1 MELNSAQSGI
11 QQPTT
16 FVVALAAA
24 LLLSHVATAQ
34 PTEETVGNALQYPL
48 VETATSAGW
57 TASDAGGLFIQDA
70 DQSVPDRV
78 AEVTATIPQ
87 PLRNS
92 DSSTRLNSYLDRA
105 NALEE
110 VAFNPSDAT
119 RNREVIDFHPWWEP
133 SVRSPIG
140 IANEL
145 IPVDVGGLTVTA
157 LSSSPFVRSVLTEP
171 EILQN
176 DVIVENAA
184 FDSLAFIEG
193 KFADTDDPIGS
204 ALTTGNNSR
213 RYRDDT
219 FTSAA
224 GIRKK
229 SQSGGALELVQRGG
243 FQSNNSTFLIP
254 NPQGTT
260 RLEVNFTQPLR
271 RDRGRAVNLTRV
283 LLAHLDVQMA
293 NAEVRQDLESH
304 LTDVTRGY
312 WTLYQARAEWLQRYR
327 LYDRAA
333 QLRDVLRARGAVDSH
348 QRQILRAETAVASRR
363 SDLVRIETR
372 IRNAQAHLR
381 TLTGDVRLKVASQWE
396 LIPQEPPL
404 DTLIPVS
411 QRDATIT
418 ALDNRSDIAESIRKI
433 QAITARVGAA
443 RNQVLPRLD
452 MILHSHIAGL
462 DANRNT
468 LGAFGNQFADGRP
481 SVAAGLL
488 YESPF
493 GNRAAQARLA
503 RNRLELNR
511 AMYDFEQTTEAAFTD
526 VEVSVRETQTSYAE
540 MTVKKQAIAAAEREV
555 AYLEQRWQLLPD
567 PNESAVLLIEDLLDA
582 QERLADE
589 ERAFVTAQLGY
600 ALSWV
605 QLRKSM
611 GVLLRLDDC
620 QTSADATFQQLDAEA
635 SR

>member
-1 MELNSAQSGI
+1 MNHVAQFRKHL
-11 QQPTT
+11 PLR
-16 FVVALAAA
+16 FAVALVAA
-24 LLLSHVATAQ
+24 LVFDHVALSQQTA
-34 PTEETVGNALQYPL
+34 ETIQSALPL
-48 VETATSAGW
+48 TFLETATPHAW
-57 TASDAGGLFIQDA
+57 TTTEAGGLCSQDA
-70 DQSVPDRV
+70 TNSYSDRAARV
-78 AEVTATIPQ
+78 ASAVPP

-92 DSSTRLNSYLDRA
+92 DRSTQLNTFWDRA
-105 NALEE
+105 DSLTE
-110 VAFNPSDAT
+110 VPLAAPTAT
-119 RNREVIDFHPWWEP
+119 DMGEAIEFHAWWEP
-133 SVRSPIG
+133 SVLSPIG
-140 IANEL
+140 LAHES
-145 IPVDVGGLTVTA
+145 IPVDVGGLTLTA
-157 LSSSPFVRSVLTEP
+157 LTLSPFVRSVLTEP

-184 FDSLAFIEG
+184 FDTLAFIEG
-193 KFADTDDPIGS
+193 KFADTDDPVGS
-204 ALTTGNNSR
+204 ALTTGNNSQ

-219 FTSAA
+219 LSSAA

-229 SQSGGALELVQRGG
+229 SPGGGALELVQRGG
-243 FQSNNSTFLIP
+243 FQSNNSTFLVP

-260 RLEVNFTQPLR
+260 RLEINFTQPLR

-283 LLAHLDVQMA
+283 FLAQLDVQVA
-293 NAEVRQDLESH
+293 NAEVRQDLENH

-312 WTLYQARAEWLQRYR
+312 WTLYQARAEWFQRYR
-327 LYDRAA
+327 LYERAA
-333 QLRDVLRARGAVDSH
+333 QLSDVLKARSAVDSH
-348 QRQILRAETAVASRR
+348 QRQILRAETAVASRK

-372 IRNAQAHLR
+372 IRNAQAQLR
-381 TLTGDVRLKVASQWE
+381 TLTGDMRLKELSQWE
-396 LIPQEPPL
+396 LIPQETPL
-404 DTLIPVS
+404 DLQILVS

-433 QAITARVGAA
+433 QATTARVGAA

-468 LGAFGNQFADGRP
+468 FGALGNQFADGRP
-481 SVAAGLL
+481 SVAAGLI

-503 RNRLELNR
+503 RNRLELSR
-511 AMYDFEQTTEAAFTD
+511 AIYDFEQTAEVAFTD
-526 VEVSVRETQTSYAE
+526 VEVAVRETTTSYAE

-589 ERAFVTAQLGY
+589 ERAFVTAQVGY

-611 GVLLRLDDC
+611 GILFRIDDVH
-620 QTSADATFQQLDAEA
+620 TSRETPPQSFEA
-635 SR
+635 GGVP